1 MEETLETSKF
11 IAFHRNQINP
21 TMAPKSTLT
30 FAYGDRKYDKMSRQ
44 MAGTDNVLRTKIL
57 KEINE
62 DFHRGDVLNEALES
76 EILYELVR
84 CFKEKDETIREL
96 ASRAFIKIANT
107 EKGRYI
113 LIEEEIIPQI
123 RELFDDSVVE
133 IRSNAYKA
141 MINVSEF
148 TFGIESVINFNI
160 IPVLI
165 DKLV

>member
-1 MEETLETSKF
+1 
-11 IAFHRNQINP
+11 
-21 TMAPKSTLT
+21 
-30 FAYGDRKYDKMSRQ
+30 